1 MVVHESNRSSGGGKH
16 LFATGSYLS
25 AHKQTLASSRCYTTH
40 GLNSLPTK
48 AIQHRI
54 PLRTDLCDRA
64 HEPSMALSL
73 DSSRNSS
80 RSFSVTT
87 LLFVASIAAIGPLRA
102 VTMFGCLVPS
112 SSAITFKVWA
122 FPLFGGDLQQHAQ
135 SPPCFNRV
143 TQHEPGSLTH
153 CSSQLPHCL

>member
-25 AHKQTLASSRCYTTH
+25 AHKQTLASSRRYTTH

-73 DSSRNSS
+73 DSPRNSS
-80 RSFSVTT
+80 RSLSVTT

-102 VTMFGCLVPS
+102 VTVFGCLVPS

-122 FPLFGGDLQQHAQ
+122 LPLFGGDLRTTRTV
-135 SPPCFNRV
+135 PP
-143 TQHEPGSLTH
+143 L
-153 CSSQLPHCL
+153 L